1 MDDLGLS
8 WIIMNFYTHRVYH
21 GSSWIDPWARWD
33 RSMAQRNVDF
43 RCIPKFPALKILNQ
57 APKRGRI
64 FKEMVVSRSQNKILV
79 IYGDF
84 RIGESSQ
91 QVENMMKTC
100 VSTSFFQV
108 TRNVKAVNFYVEC
121 LQEVWFSFPPAFE
134 ASSWTNSLS
143 PAWSPMERCSFSM
156 RRVKPQIRRKWWQLR
171 PGNWRVGS
179 FCDVFLFPVVGTPGH
194 WWKMRSSNFFGG
206 KYIQPV
212 AKIYSWDFFSLGISK
227 KKRGEIDS

>member
-43 RCIPKFPALKILNQ
+43 RCIPKFPALKIL
-57 APKRGRI
+57 PTSKRGRI
-64 FKEMVVSRSQNKILV
+64 SREVVVSRSQNKILV

-100 VSTSFFQV
+100 VSKVFF
-108 TRNVKAVNFYVEC
+108 RPRHVKAFNFYVWK
-121 LQEVWFSFPPAFE
+121 LPTSWKQVFE
-134 ASSWTNSLS
+134 PTPWAQPGVRWKGSI
-143 PAWSPMERCSFSM
+143 RCVDSQS
-156 RRVKPQIRRKWWQLR
+156 RKWWQLR
-171 PGNWRVGS
+171 QGTDSGS
-179 FCDVFLFPVVGTPGH
+179 CVFPVVVAGH
-194 WWKMRSSNFFGG
+194 WWKMTSSNLGG
-206 KYIQPV
+206 NCIVVFLVLRLFQP
-212 AKIYSWDFFSLGISK
+212 W
-227 KKRGEIDS
+227 

>member
-108 TRNVKAVNFYVEC
+108 TRNVKAFNFYVEC
-121 LQEVWFSFPPAFE
+121 LQEVWFQPPTSFRSKLLNPTPWAQPGVRWKDAAFRCVD
-134 ASSWTNSLS
+134 
-143 PAWSPMERCSFSM
+143 WSADPSKVMKVET
-156 RRVKPQIRRKWWQLR
+156 
-171 PGNWRVGS
+171 GNWRVGS
-179 FCDVFLFPVVGTPGH
+179 FLMFFVPPLLLRDTDGKWEAPIFFWWEIYTASCKNLFLRLF
-194 WWKMRSSNFFGG
+194 
-206 KYIQPV
+206 QPW
-212 AKIYSWDFFSLGISK
+212 YFK